1 MTQVDGGFAGL
12 MQVHLEE
19 MEHPTAAQR
28 LGMEAGSVPPGWLH
42 RQRCRL
48 LCRAGNWLVWW
59 GVRLQQSGMLQAV
72 PLHGQPSGGR

>member
-1 MTQVDGGFAGL
+1 MTQLDGGCGGL

-19 MEHPTAAQR
+19 MQHPTATRR
-28 LGMEAGSVPPGWLH
+28 LGVEVGSGPPGWLH

-48 LCRAGNWLVWW
+48 LCQAGNWLVGW
-59 GVRLQQSGMLQAV
+59 GERLQQHGMLQAV